1 LCPTPLTCSAAP
13 DHEEDIIKIISLTAE
28 NFKRLKAVEIAPSPD
43 GTLVVIAGKNAQGK
57 SSVLDAIW
65 AALAGKDGAVQRP
78 IRDGQSKA
86 SVTVDL
92 GDLQVTRKWS
102 GSRTE
107 LVVSANGA
115 RYTSPQ
121 KVLDDLIG
129 RLSFDPLSFATMEP
143 AKQRKTLIDLAGADL
158 QATLDEIAE
167 ERKVNYDGRTES
179 NRDVKRLKAQIDGLP
194 PTPAGTPDEEVDV
207 VDIAGRLQASEQV
220 EARRNTL
227 LQEHARLTADLKRIQ
242 ERLAEIVAEGQA
254 LPAKVDTTA
263 LAQTLAEADSVN
275 KAVRAKQQRKALEA
289 DLETYETFA
298 ERATA
303 RIAELDAKREAAL
316 EQAAFPIDGLAFDE
330 EGVLYN
336 GIPFVQASAAERL
349 RVSVAMAMA
358 MNPQVRV
365 IRITDGS
372 LLDSENLALIETMAA
387 EHDFQVWIERVDE
400 SGDVGVVIEDGE
412 VKA

>member
-1 LCPTPLTCSAAP
+1 
-13 DHEEDIIKIISLTAE
+13 
-28 NFKRLKAVEIAPSPD
+28 
-43 GTLVVIAGKNAQGK
+43 
-57 SSVLDAIW
+57 VLDAIW

-78 IRDGQSKA
+78 IRDGERKA
-86 SVTVDL
+86 TVTVDL

-102 GSRTE
+102 GARTE
-107 LVVSANGA
+107 LIVSANGA

-143 AKQRKTLIDLAGADL
+143 AKQRATLIDLAGADL
-158 QATLDEIAE
+158 AESLDRVAAQRGEAYAE
-167 ERKVNYDGRTES
+167 RTNV

-194 PTPAGTPDEEVDV
+194 TTPAGTPDDEVDV
-207 VDIAGRLQASEQV
+207 VDIAGRLQAAEQV
-220 EARRNTL
+220 EARRDTL
-227 LQEHARLTADLKRIQ
+227 LQEHARLTADLQRIQ
-242 ERLAEIVAEGQA
+242 QRLAEIVTEGQA
-254 LPAKVDTTA
+254 LPAKVDRAA

-275 KAVRAKQQRKALEA
+275 KAVRAKHQRKALESSL
-289 DLETYETFA
+289 DEFETVAEGLTATINACDNRRET
-298 ERATA
+298 
-303 RIAELDAKREAAL
+303 LL
-316 EQAAFPIDGLAFDE
+316 EQASFPIEGLSFDE

-336 GIPFVQASAAERL
+336 DVPFAQASAAERL

-372 LLDSENLALIETMAA
+372 LLDSDNLALIETMAA

>member
-1 LCPTPLTCSAAP
+1 M
-13 DHEEDIIKIISLTAE
+13 
-28 NFKRLKAVEIAPSPD
+28 
-43 GTLVVIAGKNAQGK
+43 
-57 SSVLDAIW
+57 LDAIW
-65 AALAGKDGAVQRP
+65 AALAGKDGAAQRP
-78 IRDGQSKA
+78 IRDGERKA
-86 SVTVDL
+86 TVTVDL

-102 GSRTE
+102 GARTE
-107 LVVSANGA
+107 LIVSANGA

-143 AKQRKTLIDLAGADL
+143 AKQRATLIDLAGADL
-158 QATLDEIAE
+158 QETLDEIAE

-179 NRDVKRLKAQIDGLP
+179 NRDVKRIKAQIDGLP
-194 PTPAGTPDEEVDV
+194 PTPAGTPDEEIDV
-207 VDIAGRLQASEQV
+207 VNLAGQVQAVTQAQERKAALLAEHTRVNDEINRL
-220 EARRNTL
+220 
-227 LQEHARLTADLKRIQ
+227 KI
-242 ERLAEIVAEGQA
+242 RLAEIVAEGQA
-254 LPAKVDTTA
+254 LTRLISSQPDAADLSQA
-263 LAQTLAEADSVN
+263 LASADETN
-275 KAVRAKQQRKALEA
+275 RAVRAKQQRKALEA

-303 RIAELDAKREAAL
+303 RIAELDKKRESAL
-316 EQAAFPIDGLAFDE
+316 ESASFPIDGLSFDE

-400 SGDVGVVIEDGE
+400 SGEVGVVIEDGE

>member
-1 LCPTPLTCSAAP
+1 M
-13 DHEEDIIKIISLTAE
+13 
-28 NFKRLKAVEIAPSPD
+28 
-43 GTLVVIAGKNAQGK
+43 
-57 SSVLDAIW
+57 LDAIW

-78 IRDGQSKA
+78 IRDGERKA
-86 SVTVDL
+86 HVTIDL

-102 GSRTE
+102 GARTE
-107 LVVSANGA
+107 LIVSANGA

-143 AKQRKTLIDLAGADL
+143 AKQRTTLIDLAGADL
-158 QATLDEIAE
+158 AESLDRVAE
-167 ERKVNYDGRTES
+167 QRQEAYGARTDV

-207 VDIAGRLQASEQV
+207 VDIAGRLQAAEQV
-220 EARRNTL
+220 KARRDTL

-242 ERLAEIVAEGQA
+242 ERLAEIVAEGQS
-254 LPAKVDTTA
+254 LPEVEPLEHLTA
-263 LAQTLAEADSVN
+263 SLEQADVVN
-275 KAVRAKQQRKALEA
+275 KAVRAKHQRKALEA
-289 DLETYETFA
+289 DLDEA
-298 ERATA
+298 
-303 RIAELDAKREAAL
+303 EAASEGFTATINACDNRRETLL
-316 EQAAFPIDGLAFDE
+316 ESASFPIDGLSFDE

-336 GIPFVQASAAERL
+336 GVPFAQASSAERL

-358 MNPQVRV
+358 LNPQVRV

-372 LLDSENLALIETMAA
+372 LLDSENLALIESMAA
-387 EHDFQVWIERVDE
+387 EHDFQVWVERVDE
-400 SGDVGVVIEDGE
+400 SGAVGVVIEDGE